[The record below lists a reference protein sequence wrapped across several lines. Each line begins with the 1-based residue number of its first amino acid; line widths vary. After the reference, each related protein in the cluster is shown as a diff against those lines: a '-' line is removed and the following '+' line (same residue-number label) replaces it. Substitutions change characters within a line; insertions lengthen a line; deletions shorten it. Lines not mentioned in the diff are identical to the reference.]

1 MFVNRKVKYKLKRF
15 AWRILKAI
23 VFFGILF
30 SISLTCLCAP
40 VDGIYT
46 LWTDL
51 VDNDLTECYLSNS
64 SGDSFNITPQ
74 YAVEDNIAYYY
85 LGSYQNVNYVSFE
98 FFGENLNVKFNKNDV
113 FIFEGIAQLRF
124 SSNQSLDSI
133 KNTFLSFTLSY
144 KFDSS
149 SITYQEFILSSLED
163 AEFIKG
169 YDYAIIR
176 VPFSFKFSF
185 ADSGS
190 IQSLIF
196 EADYLPSY
204 TSHIS
209 FKPAQTFQ
217 GDKFIYYVGSSQNA
231 PSYSSL
237 DDSQISDLE
246 SSQDELL
253 SSFGDDA
260 LGDAGGFFED
270 FWSSR
275 KGSLSNWLGA
285 ASELFTVIYNLIP
298 WQISIVITLFLV
310 FGVLTFTI
318 NIVGTILTKKSR

>member
-1 MFVNRKVKYKLKRF
+1 MAITDGTQFGRVGAFRFWCQKVLPAVYDD
-15 AWRILKAI
+15 
-23 VFFGILF
+23 
-30 SISLTCLCAP
+30 SLSYYELLCKV
-40 VDGIYT
+40 VDYLNQVI
-46 LWTDL
+46 
-51 VDNDLTECYLSNS
+51 ELSNEQS
-64 SGDSFNITPQ
+64 DAIN
-74 YAVEDNIAYYY
+74 AVQET
-85 LGSYQNVNYVSFE
+85 
-98 FFGENLNVKFNKNDV
+98 LN
-113 FIFEGIAQLRF
+113 E
-124 SSNQSLDSI
+124 
-133 KNTFLSFTLSY
+133 FLSGEIDPY
-144 KFDSS
+144 IEDKIDAWFDENEPE
-149 SITYQEFILSSLED
+149 IMAAISSLED